1 MWQNADFLD
10 AIGSPIRI
18 VSLDVPFRHADGQEV
33 SRANLISDGAPS
45 VVTQL
50 ARVETQAI
58 VSQFVNAL
66 PKREREIVRRVFWD
80 GETQT
85 AVAADLGV
93 SKMAVSK
100 VISKITK
107 RGREALPRYE
117 HLLVG

>member
-10 AIGSPIRI
+10 ALGSPVRI
-18 VSLDVPFRHADGQEV
+18 VSLDAPRHADGPEV
-33 SRANLISDGAPS
+33 SCVNLISDGAPS
-45 VVTQL
+45 VVSQL
-50 ARVETQAI
+50 AWVETKAI
-58 VSQFVNAL
+58 VRRFVNAL
-66 PKREREIVRRVFWD
+66 PERDREIVRRVFWD

-107 RGREALPRYE
+107 RGREDLPQYE

>member
-10 AIGSPIRI
+10 AHGSPVRI
-18 VSLDVPFRHADGQEV
+18 VSLDVPVRHADGLEV
-33 SRANLISDGAPS
+33 SRVNLISDGAPS

-50 ARVETQAI
+50 VRVETKAI
-58 VSQFVNAL
+58 VRRFVNAL
-66 PKREREIVRRVFWD
+66 PKRDREIVRRVFWD

-100 VISKITK
+100 VISRITK
-107 RGREALPRYE
+107 RGREALTQYE

>member
-10 AIGSPIRI
+10 ALGCPIRI
-18 VSLDVPFRHADGQEV
+18 VSLDAPFRHADGQDV
-33 SRANLISDGAPS
+33 LRVNLISDGAPS

-50 ARVETQAI
+50 ARVETKAI
-58 VSQFVNAL
+58 VRRFVNAL
-66 PKREREIVRRVFWD
+66 PTREREIVRRVFWD

-85 AVAADLGV
+85 AVAADLGI

-117 HLLVG
+117 HLLIG